1 MSKQFWA
8 IIIIIALGFIGL
20 VSFSGSKSTT
30 KTNTVT
36 AQPSSH
42 TLGTSAKGVKLVEFA
57 DYECPYCQAVAP
69 IIKQVQAEF
78 KDRVVFQFS
87 NFPLTNVHVN
97 AFSAA
102 RASEAASLQGKF
114 WEMHDVLYDANNW
127 KAWTTATNPTVQYET
142 YATQLGLNLAQF
154 KTDFAS
160 SKVNDAIN
168 ADKSEAT
175 KLNVQGT
182 PTYFLNGVETKIN
195 PTVADFQKVL
205 NAALAK

>member
-8 IIIIIALGFIGL
+8 IIIIIGLGFIGL
-20 VSFSGSKSTT
+20 VSFSGDKSTT
-30 KTNTVT
+30 SNSNTTV
-36 AQPSSH
+36 QPSSH

-57 DYECPYCQAVAP
+57 DFECPYCQNVAP
-69 IIKQVQAEF
+69 IIRQIQDEF

-87 NFPLTNVHVN
+87 NFPLSNVHEN

-102 RASEAASLQGKF
+102 RAAEAAGLQGKF
-114 WEMHDVLYDANNW
+114 WEMHDALYEANNW
-127 KAWTTATNPTVQYET
+127 KVWTVSKNPIIQYEA

-168 ADKSEAT
+168 ADKAAAA

-195 PTVADFQKVL
+195 PTLADFRKVL

>member
-8 IIIIIALGFIGL
+8 IIIIIAVGFIGL
-20 VSFSGSKSTT
+20 VSFGGN
-30 KTNTVT
+30 KTNITKSSAAAKPT
-36 AQPSSH
+36 SH
-42 TLGTSAKGVKLVEFA
+42 TLGTSAKNIKLVEFA
-57 DYECPYCQAVAP
+57 DYECPYCEGVSP
-69 IIKQVQAEF
+69 IIKQVQDEF

-87 NFPLTNVHVN
+87 NFPLTSVHVN

-102 RASEAASLQGKF
+102 RATEAASLQNKF
-114 WEMHDVLYDANNW
+114 WEMHDALYDANNW
-127 KAWTTATNPTVQYET
+127 KVWTVSTNPSAEYEA
-142 YATQLGLNLAQF
+142 YATQLGLNLARF

-160 SKVNDAIN
+160 SAVNDSIN
-168 ADKSEAT
+168 ADMAAAT

-195 PTVADFQKVL
+195 PTLADFEKVL

>member
-20 VSFSGSKSTT
+20 ISFGGNKNNTTSSTA
-30 KTNTVT
+30 T
-36 AQPSSH
+36 AQPTSH
-42 TLGTSAKGVKLVEFA
+42 TIGTSAKGVKLVEFA
-57 DYECPYCQAVAP
+57 DYECPYCQGVAP
-69 IIKQVQAEF
+69 IIKQVQNEF
-78 KDRVVFQFS
+78 KDRVVFQFV
-87 NFPLTNVHVN
+87 NFPLTSVHVN

-102 RASEAASLQGKF
+102 RASEAAGLQGKF
-114 WEMHDVLYDANNW
+114 WEMHDALYDTNNW
-127 KAWTTATNPTVQYET
+127 KVWTVATDPTVQYNS
-142 YATQLGLNLAQF
+142 YAAQLGLNLAQF

-160 SKVNDAIN
+160 SKVNDSIT
-168 ADKSEAT
+168 ADMSAGT

-195 PTVADFQKVL
+195 PTLADFEKVL